1 MTEAK
6 NAVDKR
12 LPPPRFTPEDFSQ
25 AIEQTMDRQPD
36 EQVRCVRVFEDC
48 YRCNWWIR
56 KTTNDWLSF
65 ATASIRKSIFLR
77 ATMNADK
84 LVIEDLSKPR

>member
-1 MTEAK
+1 MTETK
-6 NAVDKR
+6 SAVEER
-12 LPPPRFTPEDFSQ
+12 PAPTGPTAEDFSQ

-36 EQVRCVRVFEDC
+36 EQVRCVRVFDDC

-56 KTTNDWLSF
+56 KTSNDWLSY

-77 ATMNADK
+77 ATMVADK
-84 LVIEDLSKPR
+84 LVIEDLSRPR

>member
-1 MTEAK
+1 MTEAE
-6 NAVDKR
+6 NAVEER
-12 LPPPRFTPEDFSQ
+12 PAPPRPTPEDFSL
-25 AIEQTMDRQPD
+25 AIDQTMDRQPD

-48 YRCNWWIR
+48 YRCNWWVR

-65 ATASIRKSIFLR
+65 ATTSIRKSIFLR